1 MENIRQN
8 RYEKILICNSDHLHG
23 KNRICIENKK
33 TKNLKT
39 SLDPKLNFLS
49 SDVLAK
55 YNLFFFIFQN
65 TIFSP
70 PEFFF
75 YKSLVNTRIL
85 FNHGLTKRRV
95 SCLGNKYSIIHAR
108 PPVNQPACSVWQ
120 LGSIS
125 QA

>member
-49 SDVLAK
+49 SDVLQNAK
-55 YNLFFFIFQN
+55 FLVLWPTRFFPRRDSEIFVTFFSIFLPPFWSVFFIW
-65 TIFSP
+65 
-70 PEFFF
+70 
-75 YKSLVNTRIL
+75 SLKNQTNMNDMSRVSSKR
-85 FNHGLTKRRV
+85 LTK
-95 SCLGNKYSIIHAR
+95 H
-108 PPVNQPACSVWQ
+108 
-120 LGSIS
+120 
-125 QA
+125 